1 MIINKTILGVLTIG
15 LIFTSCKKDEAKES
29 TTNTETGNSVTK
41 TCDGLIFTWNDVT
54 NPVTGKTWM
63 DRNLGAIQVA
73 TSSIDSLAFGD
84 LYQWGRE
91 SDGHQCRNSDTTHL
105 ISESDNP
112 GHESFIVNNEPPY
125 DWRSPQNDNL
135 WQGTDGVNN
144 PCPDGYRL
152 PTELEWE
159 EEVNSWSSKNADGA
173 YGSVLKLTLA
183 GDRDDSSSS
192 LYGVGTRGVYWSST
206 VSGEIYWSS
215 TINGKLAHS
224 LFFESLGSS
233 SAGVGTASRTY
244 GRSIRCIKD

>member
-1 MIINKTILGVLTIG
+1 MMNMNKTILGVLTIG
-15 LIFTSCKKDEAKES
+15 LIFTSCKKDEAEES

-41 TCDGLIFTWNDVT
+41 TCDGSIFTWNDVT

-73 TSSIDSLAFGD
+73 TSSIDSLAYGD

-105 ISESDNP
+105 ISESDTP
-112 GHESFIVNNEPPY
+112 GHESFIVNDELPY

-159 EEVNSWSSKNADGA
+159 EEVDSWSSDDAVGA
-173 YGSVLKLTLA
+173 YGSVLKLPMA
-183 GDRDDSSSS
+183 GYRKFDDGVVKREGT
-192 LYGVGTRGVYWSST
+192 YGSYL
-206 VSGEIYWSS
+206 SS
-215 TINGKLAHS
+215 TITSYKRAKHLIFYNNYATSQVTIIRSHA
-224 LFFESLGSS
+224 E
-233 SAGVGTASRTY
+233 
-244 GRSIRCIKD
+244 SIRCIKD

>member
-1 MIINKTILGVLTIG
+1 MNMNKTILGILTIG
-15 LIFTSCKKDEAKES
+15 LIFTSCRKDETKES
-29 TTNTETGNSVTK
+29 TTNTDTGNSVTK

-73 TSSIDSLAFGD
+73 TSSIDSLAYGD
-84 LYQWGRE
+84 LYQWGRG

-105 ISESDNP
+105 ISESDTP
-112 GHESFIVNNEPPY
+112 GHESFIVNDELPY

-159 EEVNSWSSKNADGA
+159 EEVNSWSSEDANGA
-173 YGSVLKLTLA
+173 YGSVLKLPMA
-183 GDRDDSSSS
+183 GYRKFDNGVVEREGT
-192 LYGVGTRGVYWSST
+192 YGSYL
-206 VSGEIYWSS
+206 SS
-215 TINGKLAHS
+215 TIN
-224 LFFESLGSS
+224 
-233 SAGVGTASRTY
+233 SAKRAKHLYFYNTFATSQVSIIRSQGE
-244 GRSIRCIKD
+244 SIRCIKD